1 MKAEIVDNLHRL
13 NQEFYQSFS
22 HSFSLTRQRV
32 QPGVKKIIDRFQN
45 GEKWLDI
52 GCGNGNLLVEL
63 LNSGWRGNYLGIDF
77 SEELVQIAREKASLI
92 DSHDQM
98 ELDFQTRD
106 IFHTDWIGNL
116 PDETW
121 NGIVMFAVLHHI
133 PGILKRNEILQSIR
147 RILPAGSKLF
157 LSVWQIQNSPRL
169 LQRIQPWA
177 AIGLEDSQVET
188 GDVLMDWRAQNPNR
202 DGKPGY
208 RYVHLFT
215 ENELEQLAK
224 ETGFRV
230 MDRYYS
236 DGKEGNLALYEEWL

>member
-1 MKAEIVDNLHRL
+1 
-13 NQEFYQSFS
+13 
-22 HSFSLTRQRV
+22 
-32 QPGVKKIIDRFQN
+32 
-45 GEKWLDI
+45 
-52 GCGNGNLLVEL
+52 
-63 LNSGWRGNYLGIDF
+63 
-77 SEELVQIAREKASLI
+77 
-92 DSHDQM
+92 
-98 ELDFQTRD
+98 
-106 IFHTDWIGNL
+106 
-116 PDETW
+116 
-121 NGIVMFAVLHHI
+121 MFAVLHHI